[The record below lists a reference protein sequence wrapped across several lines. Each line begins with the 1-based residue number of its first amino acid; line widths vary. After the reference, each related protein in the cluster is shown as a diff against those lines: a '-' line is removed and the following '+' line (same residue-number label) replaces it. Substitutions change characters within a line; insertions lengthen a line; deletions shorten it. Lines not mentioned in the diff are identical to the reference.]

1 MENNFS
7 VFNTRD
13 LGDFI
18 NHFTGRI
25 EEFSS
30 LAIKNS
36 LLFSSFDG
44 KNELMYYDAVFKRVF
59 GADHIDGLTERDFA
73 FLMYRMRL
81 SFLDFYSVFLN
92 FIVTPKKYAKFADKP
107 EITIRKWMDSGRL
120 NTISISG
127 KLFIVI
133 QEAEIMEFNKFLMK
147 EKLEELPET
156 ANGNPEREKM
166 QDLYRKIYGEHVPSK
181 NSVMVFF
188 REMRWIPDPDMIR
201 MPERKTVVREK
212 RFIKETYYDYCHWCL
227 KSRVEKVTIR
237 EFSKLIVQL
246 GFKRFNTTKRGF
258 YIYEAP
264 ASIIDHTFTERI
276 TAKIINEGRM
286 QAIYEEPKIDLAELY
301 DLDEVE
307 VQKEDAG
314 GWKLPDFS
322 AGWDGEEVDI
332 DEEGEEDE
340 V

>member
-25 EEFSS
+25 TEFSD

-44 KNELMYYDAVFKRVF
+44 KNELMYYDSVFKRVF
-59 GADHIDGLTERDFA
+59 GTDHIDGLTERDFA

-107 EITIRKWMDSGRL
+107 EITIRKWMDAKRL
-120 NTISISG
+120 DTVRIGG

-147 EKLEELPET
+147 EKLEELPKTISEDE
-156 ANGNPEREKM
+156 EREKM
-166 QDLYRKIYGEHVPSK
+166 HDIYQKIYGEYVHSK
-181 NSVMVFF
+181 NTVLTFF
-188 REMRWIPDPDMIR
+188 KEMRWLPSPKMVR
-201 MPERKTVVREK
+201 MPERNTVVREK
-212 RFIKETYYDYCHWCL
+212 KYINMVYADYKHWCL
-227 KSRVEKVTIR
+227 AMRFAHVTAR
-237 EFSKLIVQL
+237 EFSQYVVKLGYQ
-246 GFKRFNTTKRGF
+246 RFNTTKRGF
-258 YIYEAP
+258 YVYEAP
-264 ASIIDHTFTERI
+264 ASIIDQTFTERI
-276 TAKIINEGRM
+276 TAKIVDEGRM
-286 QAIYEEPKIDLAELY
+286 QAIYEEPKIDLSELY
-301 DLDEVE
+301 DSSDEVE

-322 AGWDGEEVDI
+322 AGWDGEENLSDE
-332 DEEGEEDE
+332 DEED
-340 V
+340 VL